1 VAHDVFVNGIVHD
14 FLQQDIAA
22 IVRIIAIADAADIH
36 ARPQPDMFQRGQGL
50 DLAFVVIVLWIF
62 SHRNFVAG
70 KINKLGRMKM
80 RKSEKRAGF
89 PAAQIWRAAKTA

>member
-1 VAHDVFVNGIVHD
+1 
-14 FLQQDIAA
+14 
-22 IVRIIAIADAADIH
+22 
-36 ARPQPDMFQRGQGL
+36 MFQRGQGL

-80 RKSEKRAGF
+80 RKSEKALVFRRRKLGGRRKRLNRLRIF
-89 PAAQIWRAAKTA
+89 